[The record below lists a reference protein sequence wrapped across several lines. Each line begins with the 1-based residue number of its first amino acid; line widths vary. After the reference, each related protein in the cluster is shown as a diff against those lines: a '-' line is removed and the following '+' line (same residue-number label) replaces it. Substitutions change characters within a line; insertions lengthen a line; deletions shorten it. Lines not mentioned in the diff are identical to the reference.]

1 MNNRVSVLRALTC
14 FVFLTSIPFQSVW
27 AGAKPEA
34 SKQKLDQ
41 LHERIESLNKEL
53 DTSKE
58 AHAEVADELK
68 QSEQAISEAN
78 RKLYELRQQHQ
89 KSRSSLQ
96 NLQQEKSSLETT
108 LQQQQHLLGSQIYQ
122 QYLHGQQ
129 SYLQIILQQQDP
141 GAISR
146 ELHYYSY
153 ISRARAKLI
162 QSMQRNLG
170 KVAKLNEQTA
180 SALKELTAL
189 KAEQEQ
195 ERRELQQQK
204 NERNK
209 VLKKLSAKIASQRGE
224 ISKLK
229 RDEKN
234 LSQLVERLARAAAKP
249 KAKSKTKRNKSK
261 DADEKGT
268 EQTTIARNESLP
280 TNDYDGGNFASL
292 RGKLSLPVRGDISNR
307 FGATREDTGVS
318 WKGLFIRSSEGSEV
332 KAVASGRV
340 VFADWLRGF
349 GNLLIVDH
357 GDGYMSLYGNN
368 QALLKKEGDE
378 VKGGDTVATV
388 GNTGG
393 NESSGLYYELR
404 RQSKPFDPLSWSVV
418 K

>member
-1 MNNRVSVLRALTC
+1 MLNSTSALRAVACLAMLTA
-14 FVFLTSIPFQSVW
+14 LSLQHAW
-27 AGAKPEA
+27 AGAKSEA

-58 AHAEVADELK
+58 AHAEVSDELK

-78 RKLYELRQQHQ
+78 RKLYEIRQQQQ
-89 KSRSSLQ
+89 KNQSSLQ
-96 NLQQEKSSLETT
+96 SLQQEKSSLETT
-108 LQQQQHLLGSQIYQ
+108 LQQQQQLLGSQIYQ

-129 SYLQIILQQQDP
+129 SYLQIVLQQQDP

-153 ISRARAKLI
+153 VARARAKLI
-162 QSMQRNLG
+162 ESMQRNLG
-170 KVAKLNEQTA
+170 KVARLNEQTA
-180 SALKELTAL
+180 NTLKEITAL

-209 VLKKLSAKIASQRGE
+209 VLNKLSAKIAAQRGE

-229 RDEKN
+229 RDEKR
-234 LSQLVERLARAAAKP
+234 LSQLVERLARIAAKP
-249 KAKSKTKRNKSK
+249 KPQRNKAK
-261 DADEKGT
+261 TADEKNT
-268 EQTTIARNESLP
+268 TPKTIARNEALP
-280 TNDYDGGNFASL
+280 TNNYDGGNFASL
-292 RGKLSLPVRGDISNR
+292 RGKLNLPVRGDISNR
-307 FGATREDTGVS
+307 FGSTREDTGVS

-368 QALLKKEGDE
+368 QSLLKKEGDD